1 MHQCNDNSNV
11 MQKSNITVI
20 MQDIPKKFA
29 TNIIGHI
36 AEEVKL
42 EVPSGKIYYVKIAK
56 EQNDLVFGSGWE
68 TFASAYDLTYGDFL
82 VFAYTEHSHFKVRIF
97 DRSCCEKE
105 CSCVLTDGIPRV
117 QQRGVSQDNHM
128 QSPVVERLAKH
139 CIGSSSQSKKSSKTS
154 PTNSPLQNSTEDD
167 PSSEHIREPLNSGGF
182 QKPTRCC
189 FVLPTGYKMTNEQN
203 TQIDALVHKIRPQ
216 IPLYVTAMEKTTAAG
231 GFLAMAKNYVLK
243 YLLDENGTITLCL
256 PQSSKKWA
264 INVDIKTDGRYALS
278 SGWLNFIHDNRLQE
292 GDICIFQPSK
302 GNDNMALIFYPLE
315 ESFRPQP
322 PGYVPST
329 KSPRHGVTKPSY
341 MAPRFTTLD
350 GQQEREVIKK
360 IGKINSDIPIY
371 VAIMQKSNI
380 SRTLCML
387 VSYHFFGSVSEVK
400 EERSKLLFDQSTTTV
415 SSIVISLFIFSICN
429 QHFGFDYARTY
440 LPHGNHDIRLR
451 RPNKDN
457 TWKGELR
464 YYDRRPTLGRCWR
477 QFVAD
482 NKLKLGD
489 ICLFQLMK
497 DMKNLTMSVHII
509 RKERFS

>member
-1 MHQCNDNSNV
+1 
-11 MQKSNITVI
+11 

-29 TNIIGHI
+29 TNVRGHI

-68 TFASAYDLTYGDFL
+68 TFASAYDLTYGGFL

-105 CSCVLTDGIPRV
+105 CSCVLTDGIPHV

-128 QSPVVERLAKH
+128 QSPAVERLAKH

-182 QKPTRCC
+182 QKPTRPW
-189 FVLPTGYKMTNEQN
+189 LRIMLTKMG
-203 TQIDALVHKIRPQ
+203 PS
-216 IPLYVTAMEKTTAAG
+216 
-231 GFLAMAKNYVLK
+231 
-243 YLLDENGTITLCL
+243 LCL
-256 PQSSKKWA
+256 PESSKKWA

-315 ESFRPQP
+315 ESFQPQP

-350 GQQEREVIKK
+350 GQQESEVIKK

-371 VAIMQKSNI
+371 VVIMQKSNI
-380 SRTLCML
+380 ARTLCML

-400 EERSKLLFDQSTTTV
+400 EEANFSLINSLQSV
-415 SSIVISLFIFSICN
+415 SSIVVSLFIFSICN
-429 QHFGFDYARTY
+429 QHFGLDYARTY
-440 LPHGNHDIRLR
+440 LPHGKHNMRLR
-451 RPNKDN
+451 RPSKDN

-497 DMKNLTMSVHII
+497 DMKKLTMYVHII